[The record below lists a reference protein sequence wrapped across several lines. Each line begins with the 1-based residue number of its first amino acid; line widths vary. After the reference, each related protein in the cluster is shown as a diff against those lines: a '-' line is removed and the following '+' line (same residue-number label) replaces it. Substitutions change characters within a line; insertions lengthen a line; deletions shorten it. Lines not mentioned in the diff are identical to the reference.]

1 MARIARI
8 CRYPVKGLSAE
19 TLDAVE
25 LAAGQG
31 VPLDRKFALAR
42 PDARFDPDQP
52 AWLPKN
58 RFLMLMRDE
67 RLATLR
73 VAYDDLDGRLR
84 IDHRGQRVLEADVR
98 TSGGRDAVER
108 FFEAFMG
115 AELSGRPRLVSAP
128 GHMFTDNPDKY
139 LSLINLASVEEI
151 GRRLGRRLDPLR
163 FRANLYVEDLPAW
176 AEFDWVGR
184 ELAAGDARFHVAERI
199 DRCAATNVDPGSGV
213 RDLNIP
219 LTLRQAYGHIDC
231 GVLLRVTRRG
241 TLTTGQT
248 LAPLAGKRDRAG
260 ADLG

>member
-52 AWLPKN
+52 AWLPKK
-58 RFLMLMRDE
+58 RFLMLTRDE

-84 IDHRGQRVLEADVR
+84 IDHRGQRGLEADVR

-108 FFEAFMG
+108 FF
-115 AELSGRPRLVSAP
+115 
-128 GHMFTDNPDKY
+128 
-139 LSLINLASVEEI
+139 
-151 GRRLGRRLDPLR
+151 
-163 FRANLYVEDLPAW
+163 
-176 AEFDWVGR
+176 
-184 ELAAGDARFHVAERI
+184 
-199 DRCAATNVDPGSGV
+199 
-213 RDLNIP
+213 
-219 LTLRQAYGHIDC
+219 
-231 GVLLRVTRRG
+231 
-241 TLTTGQT
+241 
-248 LAPLAGKRDRAG
+248 
-260 ADLG
+260 